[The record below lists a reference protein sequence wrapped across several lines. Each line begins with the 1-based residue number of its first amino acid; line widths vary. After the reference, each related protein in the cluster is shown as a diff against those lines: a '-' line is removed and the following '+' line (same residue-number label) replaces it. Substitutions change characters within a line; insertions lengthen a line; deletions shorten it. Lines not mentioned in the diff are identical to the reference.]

1 MRFKEPKNTER
12 VKWTQHVKEK
22 MMFYGLSET
31 KIRYV
36 LRRPDRI
43 EEGIALRTTAVMQK
57 TGSKKNPSEIWVMY
71 QRKAKSEKRKVKS
84 KEARFKA
91 QIIKLER
98 EEKIIVISA
107 WRYPGISPQGPPPIP
122 EDIIQE
128 ISQLL

>member
-1 MRFKEPKNTER
+1 MRFKEPKNTEGI
-12 VKWTQHVKEK
+12 KWTQHVKEK

-57 TGSKKNPSEIWVMY
+57 TGSQKNPSEIWVMY
-71 QRKAKSEKRKVKS
+71 QKKLLRKKRENSSLDKLKN
-84 KEARFKA
+84 
-91 QIIKLER
+91 ILER
-98 EEKIIVISA
+98 GEKIIVISA

-122 EDIIQE
+122 ENIIRE
-128 ISQLL
+128 IGEIL

>member
-1 MRFKEPKNTER
+1 MRLKEPKNTEG
-12 VKWTQHVKEK
+12 VSWTQHVKEK

-31 KIRYV
+31 RIRHV
-36 LRRPDRI
+36 LRGPDRV

-71 QRKAKSEKRKVKS
+71 QLKKSRIPKSGLQKRKEKNLKDILAK
-84 KEARFKA
+84 KER
-91 QIIKLER
+91 II
-98 EEKIIVISA
+98 IISA

-128 ISQLL
+128 MEGLL